1 MREVSNCML
10 RCTPK
15 YKKEHEASFAA
26 RMLLQ
31 NITGDEKHSMISA
44 TRIAKNT
51 LALYFRQILIM
62 LVSLYNVR
70 VVLAT
75 LGAEDYGIYNV
86 VAGVVVLFSFVN
98 NAMATSVQRYLN
110 FYLGK
115 GDSEK
120 TQEVYSKSLVIHG
133 VICLIFIILAET
145 VGLWFV
151 NKKLN
156 IPDARRIAAF
166 WCYQAA
172 VITTLANIMRVP
184 YNAVIIAYERM
195 SFFAGLSIV
204 EAVLKLLVV
213 FTLVVSPFDKL
224 IFYSFL
230 LTAVSFVILVCYKI
244 YCNKKFEIAHY
255 KKSSGKALG
264 KELVSFSGWSFFG
277 AVANVANSQGTNI
290 VLNIFTNVTV
300 NATMGIAN
308 QVNSAVYSFV
318 SNFQTAFNPQLVK
331 SYAAG
336 EKEEFLI
343 LINRATKF
351 SFYLLWLIV
360 LPVFINC
367 EFLLSL
373 WLKDVPDYA
382 VGFVRLIL
390 IFSLIECLN
399 GPLWV
404 SIQATG
410 NIKLYQIIIGI
421 INILNL
427 PFSII
432 AFCLGANPYCVLYIR
447 IILNCFAFVFR
458 LFFSKK
464 YFNLPVKFF
473 IKEAVFKPIVIVLL
487 SSAITVLVFYILKNQ
502 IIKFFVTCVISVF
515 ISGILILF
523 IGFNRKERLSVV
535 NKIRRKK

>member
-1 MREVSNCML
+1 MSNF
-10 RCTPK
+10 
-15 YKKEHEASFAA
+15 S
-26 RMLLQ
+26 
-31 NITGDEKHSMISA
+31 
-44 TRIAKNT
+44 RIAKNT
-51 LALYFRQILIM
+51 IALYFRQILIM
-62 LVSLYNVR
+62 LVSLYTVR

-75 LGAEDYGIYNV
+75 LGTEDYGIYNV

-115 GDSEK
+115 DDTEK
-120 TQEVYSKSLVIHG
+120 TQEVYSKSLVFHG
-133 VICLIFIILAET
+133 IICLIFIVLAET

-151 NKKLN
+151 NQKLN
-156 IPDARRIAAF
+156 IPDTRKTAAF

-195 SFFAGLSIV
+195 TFFAGLSIV

-213 FTLVVSPFDKL
+213 FLLVISPFDKL

-230 LTAVSFVILVCYKI
+230 LTAVAFVILACYKI
-244 YCNKKFEIAHY
+244 YCNKKFEVAHY
-255 KKSSGKALG
+255 RKSTNKSLG
-264 KELVSFSGWSFFG
+264 KELVSFSGWSLFG

-300 NATMGIAN
+300 NAAMGIAN

-336 EKEEFLI
+336 EKDEFLL
-343 LINRATKF
+343 LINRAAKF

-360 LPVFINC
+360 LPVFVNC
-367 EFLLSL
+367 NFLLSL
-373 WLKDVPDYA
+373 WLKEVPNYA

-390 IFSLIECLN
+390 IFSLIESLN
-399 GPLWV
+399 GSLWV

-410 NIKLYQIIIGI
+410 KIKFYQIIIGT
-421 INILNL
+421 INLLNL

-432 AFCLGANPYCVLYIR
+432 AFSLGADPYCILYIR
-447 IILNCFAFVFR
+447 ITLNCFAFAFR
-458 LFFSKK
+458 IILSKRYFS
-464 YFNLPVKFF
+464 LSVGSF
-473 IKEAVFKPIVIVLL
+473 IKESVVKPILIVAV
-487 SSAITVLVFYILKNQ
+487 SSCITVLVSRLIKNQ
-502 IIKFFVTCVISVF
+502 IFQFFATCAVSVIV
-515 ISGILILF
+515 SGMLTLLV
-523 IGFNRKERLSVV
+523 GLNKNERIAVI
-535 NKIRRKK
+535 NKIRRRK